1 MALTRT
7 GDVRNSRL
15 GRKLRQPAS
24 PATCLRPAGRD
35 ARPVQHESTA
45 ALARAVFDPK
55 PNAAGPSGYAK
66 FLLSTGISYFD
77 WTGTFGESKVSKKE
91 N

>member
-15 GRKLRQPAS
+15 GRKLRHLAS
-24 PATCLRPAGRD
+24 PATCCDQRGAML
-35 ARPVQHESTA
+35 ARSKHESTA
-45 ALARAVFDPK
+45 APARAVFDPK
-55 PNAAGPSGYAK
+55 PTGPSGYAK

-77 WTGTFGESKVSKKE
+77 WTGTFAESKVSKKE